1 MEEQPVLGKGALS
14 PGAAPAVS
22 PPRRGVGR
30 RASSTAGRREE
41 TGGGSWRREEGG
53 AGAPT
58 ESGWKVRFVEK
69 WTCDTHLLLTRSPTP
84 VSSPPPQA
92 KSGNQVFG
100 ILEVLGRILI
110 EEDRC
115 VLGAETLVS
124 PTGPFAFCLRVWYRA
139 PRSVVVGESAHVELC
154 SSSTAQRSVQGSVGV
169 LRHNKPHLHLAT
181 EPHPSN

>member
-1 MEEQPVLGKGALS
+1 MKAQPVLGKGALS
-14 PGAAPAVS
+14 PGAAPAIS

-30 RASSTAGRREE
+30 RASTAGRREE
-41 TGGGSWRREEGG
+41 TGGGSRRREEGG
-53 AGAPT
+53 AGDPI
-58 ESGWKVRFVEK
+58 EGGWKVRFVEK
-69 WTCDTHLLLTRSPTP
+69 WTCDTHPLLTRSPTP

-92 KSGNQVFG
+92 KSGSQVFG
-100 ILEVLGRILI
+100 VLEVLGRILV

-115 VLGAETLVS
+115 MLGAETLVS
-124 PTGPFAFCLRVWYRA
+124 PKSPFAFCLRVWYRA
-139 PRSVVVGESAHVELC
+139 PRSVVVGESAHVAC